1 MLFFHPL
8 KEMPLKHQME
18 LMALVAIARLEDD
31 AYGVRIRDE
40 IDRMTTR
47 PVSIGGVYNAL
58 DRLERE
64 GFVKPFY
71 SEPRAER
78 GGRARRHFALT
89 AAGRE
94 TVRRE
99 RTLALRL
106 WEGLSPAGR
115 RR

>member
-1 MLFFHPL
+1 MT
-8 KEMPLKHQME
+8 LKHQMD
-18 LMALVAIARLEDD
+18 LLALVAIARLEEQ
-31 AYGVRIRDE
+31 AYGVTIRDE

-58 DRLERE
+58 DRLER
-64 GFVKPFY
+64 GGLVAPFL

-78 GGRARRHFALT
+78 GGRARRHYALT